1 MTTSPPTST
10 QQWVLAN
17 PTPGLPTYSGDSATF
32 RLETAP
38 LPALAPGQV
47 LCRARYFAN
56 DAGQRGFIAT
66 SIAPERYYITPVA
79 AGQAMR
85 AGCVADVVASTSE
98 AHKVGDTVATL
109 HLGTW
114 STYFVLDAAD
124 AQVVASL
131 PGGLPVTHYLGVF
144 GGSGLAAYTGVK
156 YAAEA
161 KPSDT
166 VVVSAA
172 AGATGSLAVQIA
184 LRLVGCKRVVGI
196 AGSDEKCAWVR
207 DVLGAHAC
215 VNYKSPTFLAD
226 LKAATPEDVDVY
238 FDNVGGAVLDAVLT
252 RMKTHGRV
260 AVCGSVSSYNTDEPT
275 QLRNWFEVINSR
287 IQIRGFIL
295 LDWADKI
302 PAILQELIGAAAD
315 GRLLLPDSSETVV
328 EVDIEGVP
336 EVWLRLFSGGSQ
348 GKLVTKLR

>member
-1 MTTSPPTST
+1 MTSSPPTET
-10 QQWVLAN
+10 QQWVLAK
-17 PTPGLPTYSGDSATF
+17 PPQGLPTYEGADPTF

-38 LPALAPGQV
+38 LPALQPDQI

-66 SIAPERYYITPVA
+66 DIAPERYYIQTVPVGA
-79 AGQAMR
+79 PMR
-85 AGCVADVVASTSE
+85 AGCLAEVVASTS
-98 AHKVGDTVATL
+98 ASHQVGDTVATL

-114 STYFVLDAAD
+114 STYFVLNAAD
-124 AQVVASL
+124 ANVVAPL
-131 PGGLPVTHYLGVF
+131 PNGLPVTHYLGVF

-161 KPSDT
+161 KASDT

-172 AGATGSLAVQIA
+172 AGATGALAVQVA

-196 AGSDEKCAWVR
+196 AGSDDKCAWVR

-226 LKAATPEDVDVY
+226 LKAATPDDVDVY
-238 FDNVGGAVLDAVLT
+238 FDNVGGAVLDAVLA
-252 RMKTHGRV
+252 RMRTHGRV
-260 AVCGSVSSYNTDEPT
+260 AVCGSVSSYNSDAPT
-275 QLRNWFEVINSR
+275 QLRNWFEVVNSR
-287 IQIRGFIL
+287 ISIRGFIL
-295 LDWADKI
+295 LDWADQI
-302 PAILQELIGAAAD
+302 PAILQDMIGAAAD
-315 GRLLLPDSSETVV
+315 GRLVLPESSETVV
-328 EVDIEGVP
+328 EVDIDGVP
-336 EVWLRLFSGGSQ
+336 DVWLRLFSGGSQ